1 MIAQLAVILY
11 GALTLVGAFC
21 VAAWQGSLWGMVLV
35 VLAAGV
41 TYLFQALQIAVDEY
55 GNGDARI
62 LNVLWGVV
70 ILLFVAGLGV
80 SIWS

>member
-1 MIAQLAVILY
+1 MIGQLAVLVY

-21 VAAWQGSLWGMVLV
+21 VAAMQGSLWGMVLT

-41 TYLFQALQIAVDEY
+41 TYLFQVVQIAVDEY
-55 GNGDARI
+55 GNGDAAI
-62 LNVLWGVV
+62 VNVLWAVV
-70 ILLFVAGLGV
+70 IILFVAGLGV